1 MYSCQTLKRKC
12 QPHDTDI
19 QIFPSNST
27 PMQSVLPGKCM
38 SKMTER
44 AKLALEEQCKTS
56 KKRKNGGQITEAV
69 PKKVRSDPQTGTN
82 NDTSIPSSPAPVVN
96 RSHSPTVED
105 VDDDDEVSM
114 QMGKSSAMTQ
124 SPEPESDDDKLSM
137 SICNVVTS

>member
-1 MYSCQTLKRKC
+1 
-12 QPHDTDI
+12 
-19 QIFPSNST
+19 
-27 PMQSVLPGKCM
+27 MQSILTGKRM

-44 AKLALEEQCKTS
+44 AKLALEDQRESS
-56 KKRKNGGQITEAV
+56 KKRKNGNQITEAV
-69 PKKVRSDPQTGTN
+69 PKKVHSDPQTGTN